1 MKSSQLNEMNKLELE
16 SKLSDNM
23 EALQNLRFQQ
33 ALQQLED
40 GTMISK
46 LKREMARVLAET
58 RFIDNFAFI
67 EDDKQG
73 VLRLYLRYDNSKRS
87 LIQGIKR
94 ISRPGLRQ
102 YSGNANVPRVRRGLG
117 IAIVSTSQGVMT
129 DREARKAGIGGEIL
143 CSVW

>member
-46 LKREMARVLAET
+46 LKKEIAQIKTVLNEMRLEI
-58 RFIDNFAFI
+58 R
-67 EDDKQG
+67 KQK
-73 VLRLYLRYDNSKRS
+73 V
-87 LIQGIKR
+87 
-94 ISRPGLRQ
+94 
-102 YSGNANVPRVRRGLG
+102 
-117 IAIVSTSQGVMT
+117 T
-129 DREARKAGIGGEIL
+129 
-143 CSVW
+143 